1 MKKEKGLIQSNLTTF
16 GVYKFTSW
24 QMNCLVHLV
33 EQLQPAMSRD
43 IDWLSADL
51 KVFQETL
58 PPGQER
64 QSSHSYTN
72 ERD

>member
-1 MKKEKGLIQSNLTTF
+1 MKRNKGIIQSNLATF

-24 QMNCLVHLV
+24 QMNCLGHLV

-43 IDWLSADL
+43 VDWLNADL

-58 PPGQER
+58 PLDKNGNLLIPIQ
-64 QSSHSYTN
+64 
-72 ERD
+72 